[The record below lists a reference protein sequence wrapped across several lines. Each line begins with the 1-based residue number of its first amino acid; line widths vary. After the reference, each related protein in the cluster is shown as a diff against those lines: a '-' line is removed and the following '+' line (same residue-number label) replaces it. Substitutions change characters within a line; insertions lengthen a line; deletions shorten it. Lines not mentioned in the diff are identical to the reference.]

1 MDIDNTTPVDTKY
14 KVSGGTGGAGID
26 PHHHFK
32 KEETVSW
39 PTLRAGARIQH
50 HPTPPGP
57 WVVCFMVGDHQVVKE
72 VSSAS
77 ERVTLVQAGAGF
89 RAQVG

>member
-14 KVSGGTGGAGID
+14 KVAGSGGSGVG

-32 KEETVSW
+32 IEEAVSW
-39 PTLRAGARIQH
+39 PTLRAGSRIH
-50 HPTPPGP
+50 HEPAPPGP
-57 WVVCFMVGDHQVVKE
+57 WVVCFVVGKHQVVKE

-77 ERVTLVQAGAGF
+77 DRVTLVQAGGDF
-89 RAQVG
+89 RASIG

>member
-26 PHHHFK
+26 PHHHFR

-39 PTLRAGARIQH
+39 PTLRAGSRIQH